1 MRIYVF
7 TPETFQF
14 THPGKG
20 ATAMCTDILTGT
32 FKFQFTHP
40 GKGAT
45 CESFIYLAYER
56 GFNSR
61 TLGRVRLI
69 LTTCVVA
76 RLMFQFT
83 HPGKGATAGSPAG
96 W

>member
-61 TLGRVRLI
+61 TLGRVRPALEI
-69 LTTCVVA
+69 TEELLTK
-76 RLMFQFT
+76 FQFT
-83 HPGKGATAGSPAG
+83 HPGKGATAMPR
-96 W
+96 